1 MPSEEPRYV
10 WLMVF
15 FDLPVKT
22 KKQRR
27 VATKFRKFLIDDGY
41 IMLQYSVYTRICNG
55 QDAVTKHMGRLT
67 KSLPR
72 EGSVRSLQVTDA
84 QYARMK
90 TLVGRRRAEE
100 DLGTDQMVLL

>member
-1 MPSEEPRYV
+1 MPAEVPRYL

-27 VATKFRKFLIDDGY
+27 VAAKFRKFLVGDGY
-41 IMLQYSVYTRICNG
+41 IMLQYSVYGRICRG
-55 QDAVTKHMGRLT
+55 QEAVTKHMRRLI
-67 KSLPR
+67 KSLPS
-72 EGSVRSLQVTDA
+72 EGSVRSLQVTNA

-90 TLVGRRRAEE
+90 TLVGKRRSEE
-100 DLGTDQMVLL
+100 DLGGDQILLL

>member
-27 VATKFRKFLIDDGY
+27 IATKFRKFLVDDGY
-41 IMLQYSVYTRICNG
+41 IMLQYSVYTRICRG
-55 QDAVTKHMGRLT
+55 QEAVNKHMGRLT
-67 KSLPR
+67 KSLPG

-90 TLVGRRRAEE
+90 TLVGTRRSEE
-100 DLGTDQMVLL
+100 QLGTDQMVLL